1 MFIVNSCPLAGNHR
15 PPPLSHSRSIL
26 THNLEYKEKS
36 AQLFMEES
44 TVSLDR
50 LRSLC
55 LRISELP
62 TNEHCDVLKIIK
74 SSGVDITE
82 NDNGTFVD
90 LCAMPFSMISE
101 LEQMIKL
108 SHQFQ
113 QTNQILTDELTLLES
128 STTDTSK
135 RWDANIDSKVVF
147 DRAQDLVKRH
157 LYKCGDSIGQKD
169 VRKRNAAKKN
179 FICTTKKTDVYEPQC
194 NELDEDEHPDKV
206 PSRLKDKTT
215 IPHHT

>member
-1 MFIVNSCPLAGNHR
+1 
-15 PPPLSHSRSIL
+15 
-26 THNLEYKEKS
+26 
-36 AQLFMEES
+36 MEES

-128 STTDTSK
+128 STTDMSK

-194 NELDEDEHPDKV
+194 KELDEDEYPDKV
-206 PSRLKDKTT
+206 TSRLKDKAT